1 MVGISDAIRELGVPP
16 MRSIAMGLRAVLLT
30 VASLALWQAS
40 PVLAAGNTFITL
52 NYHDIIPEEERVPP
66 FDRVAV
72 CQEHLESH
80 FAWLK
85 KSGYH
90 VVSYQDIVNASK
102 GGKALPEKAILL
114 TFDDGY
120 ESFHSRVFPLLKK
133 YHYSAVVAL
142 VGTWMESETAAER
155 PQGKTL
161 LSWAQVRE
169 LVNSGLVEV
178 ASHSYDLHHGI
189 PSNPQGNE
197 QAAATT
203 HAFDADLRQY
213 EDDEEYR
220 QRISTAVAQSAN
232 FIWQHA
238 GVRPRVMVWP
248 FGEYNEWLLE
258 ASRDAGM
265 PHTMALWDGLN
276 TLADLRAMHRLLIAD
291 DPNEKQFAAIV
302 EGLRAD
308 RPLRVIH
315 LDMDYIHDRDPE
327 QTERNLG
334 AVIERV
340 RASGANTVYLQAYS
354 DPDGDGNAD
363 ALYFPNRHLPVKA
376 DLFNRVA
383 WQLKTRA
390 GVKVYAWMPMMA
402 YKADVSDDWRVMEWR
417 DGRPRVPS
425 HIYSRISP
433 FSPEGRR
440 WVGDLFE
447 DVAKF
452 ASFDG
457 ILFHDDGI
465 LSDYE
470 DVSPRALRFTQEV
483 WGLPSD
489 FKALHGTPKM
499 RMAWARH
506 KTELMTQYTEY
517 LTERAKVFRPYLK
530 TVRNLYALPVM
541 QPESE
546 EWYAQSLPAFL
557 AHYDYVA
564 IEAMPFME
572 KAEKPAAWLQQLAQK
587 VGQQPHGFEK
597 MVFELQTVDW
607 NTQKPI
613 PMETFKSQI
622 SLLRK
627 AGARHLGY
635 YPDNVFSDQPA
646 LSTLNQVFAVEVT
659 P

>member
-1 MVGISDAIRELGVPP
+1 MHLVALLG
-16 MRSIAMGLRAVLLT
+16 L
-30 VASLALWQAS
+30 SLILWPIGS
-40 PVLAAGNTFITL
+40 LHAAGNTFITL

-72 CQEHLESH
+72 CQEHLENH
-80 FAWLK
+80 FSWLK
-85 KSGYH
+85 RKGYH
-90 VVSYQDIVNASK
+90 VVSYQEILDASK
-102 GGKALPEKAILL
+102 GLKTLPDKSILL

-120 ESFHSRVFPLLKK
+120 ESFYTRVFPLLRK
-133 YHYSAVVAL
+133 YHYPAVVAL
-142 VGTWMESETAAER
+142 VGAWMESDNAADR
-155 PQGKTL
+155 PQGKKL
-161 LSWAQVRE
+161 LSWQQTRE
-169 LVNSGLVEV
+169 LLNSGLVEV
-178 ASHSYDLHHGI
+178 ASHSYGLHHGI
-189 PSNPQGNE
+189 ASNPQGNE

-203 HAFDADLRQY
+203 HAFDPDLRQY

-220 QRISTAVAQSAN
+220 QRINHAVAKSAD

-238 GVRPRVMVWP
+238 GVRPRIMVWP

-276 TLADLRAMHRLLIAD
+276 TLADLRAMRRLLIAD

-315 LDMDYIHDRDPE
+315 LDMDYVHDKDDE

-334 AVIERV
+334 AIIERV

-363 ALYFPNRHLPVKA
+363 ALYFPNRHLPLKA

-402 YKADVSDDWRVMEWR
+402 YKADLPDEWRVMEWR
-417 DGRPRVPS
+417 DNRAQVPS
-425 HIYSRISP
+425 HIYSRVSP

-447 DVAKF
+447 DLAKSS
-452 ASFDG
+452 SFDG

-470 DVSPRALRFTQEV
+470 DVSPNALNFTHEV

-489 FKALHGTPKM
+489 FQSLHATAKM
-499 RMAWARH
+499 RLAWARQ
-506 KTELMTQYTEY
+506 KTSLMTQYTDY
-517 LTERAKVFRPYLK
+517 LTERARVFRPYLK

-557 AHYDYVA
+557 EHYDYVA

-572 KAEKPAAWLQQLAQK
+572 KAEKPDLWLSELAQK
-587 VGQQPHGFEK
+587 IGAQPHGFEK

-613 PMETFKSQI
+613 PMDTFSKQI

-635 YPDNVFSDQPA
+635 YPDNVYQDQPA
-646 LSTLNQVFAVEVT
+646 LNVLERVFAVEIK

>member
-1 MVGISDAIRELGVPP
+1 MSRPDRSFHISAL
-16 MRSIAMGLRAVLLT
+16 
-30 VASLALWQAS
+30 LALISFLFCGEGAF
-40 PVLAAGNTFITL
+40 AAGNTFITL

-72 CQEHLESH
+72 CQEHIEAH
-80 FAWLK
+80 FSWLK
-85 KSGYH
+85 KKGYH
-90 VVSYQDIVNASK
+90 VVSYQDIVDASK
-102 GGKALPEKAILL
+102 GKKSLPDKAVLL

-120 ESFHSRVFPLLKK
+120 ESFYTRVFPLLKR
-133 YHYSAVVAL
+133 YHYPAVVAL
-142 VGTWMESETAAER
+142 VGAWMESETAADR

-161 LSWAQVRE
+161 LTWPQVRE
-169 LVNSGLVEV
+169 LVSSGLVEV
-178 ASHSYDLHHGI
+178 ASHSYGLHHGI
-189 PSNPQGNE
+189 HSNPQGNE

-203 HAFDADLRQY
+203 HAFDPDLRQY

-220 QRISTAVAQSAN
+220 QRITQAVAKSAD
-232 FIWQHA
+232 FIWQQA

-248 FGEYNEWLLE
+248 FGEYNEWLLD

-276 TLADLRAMHRLLIAD
+276 TLADLRAMRRLLIAD

-302 EGLRAD
+302 EELRAD
-308 RPLRVIH
+308 RPLRVVH
-315 LDMDYIHDRDPE
+315 LDMDYIHDRDDE

-334 AVIERV
+334 AVIERI

-402 YKADVSDDWRVMEWR
+402 YKADLPEGWRVMEWR
-417 DGRPRVPS
+417 DDRPQVPS
-425 HIYSRISP
+425 HIYSRVSP
-433 FSPEGRR
+433 FSPEGRH

-447 DVAKF
+447 DLAKA

-465 LSDYE
+465 LSDFE
-470 DVSPRALRFTQEV
+470 DVSPGALRYTHDV
-483 WGLPSD
+483 WGLPGD
-489 FKALHGTPKM
+489 FKSLHETAKM
-499 RMAWARH
+499 RLSWARH
-506 KTELMTQYTEY
+506 KTELMTQYTDY
-517 LTERAKVFRPYLK
+517 LAERARLFRPYLK

-557 AHYDYVA
+557 DHYDYVA

-572 KAEKPAAWLQQLAQK
+572 KAEKPDAWLKELAQK
-587 VGQQPHGFEK
+587 VGTYPRGLEK

-613 PMETFKSQI
+613 PMDIFKNQI
-622 SLLRK
+622 TLLQK
-627 AGARHLGY
+627 AGAKHLGY
-635 YPDNVFSDQPA
+635 YPDNVFQDQPA
-646 LSTLNQVFAVEVT
+646 LNTLNHAFAVEIK

>member
-1 MVGISDAIRELGVPP
+1 MPLKHLIRT
-16 MRSIAMGLRAVLLT
+16 ATLLLL
-30 VASLALWQAS
+30 VALWSPWTHAS
-40 PVLAAGNTFITL
+40 GNGTFITL

-80 FAWLK
+80 FAWLRK
-85 KSGYH
+85 NGYH
-90 VVSYQDIVNASK
+90 VVSYQDIVDAAK
-102 GGKALPEKAILL
+102 GTKMLPEKAVLL

-120 ESFHSRVFPLLKK
+120 QSFYTRVFPLLKK

-142 VGTWMESETAAER
+142 VGTWMESEKAAER
-155 PQGKTL
+155 PAGKTL
-161 LSWAQVRE
+161 LTWNEVRE
-169 LVNSGLVEV
+169 LVQSGRVEV

-189 PSNPQGNE
+189 LSNPQGNE
-197 QAAATT
+197 QAAATS
-203 HAFDADLRQY
+203 HAYDSDLRQY

-220 QRISTAVAQSAN
+220 QRINTAVARSAD

-238 GVRPRVMVWP
+238 GVRPRIMVWP

-276 TLADLRAMHRLLIAD
+276 TFADLRAMRRLLIAD
-291 DPNEKQFAAIV
+291 DPNEKQFASIV

-308 RPLRVIH
+308 RPLRVVH
-315 LDMDYIHDRDPE
+315 LDMDYIHDPDPE

-334 AVIERV
+334 AIIERI

-363 ALYFPNRHLPVKA
+363 ALYFPNRHLPVRA

-402 YKADVSDDWRVMEWR
+402 YKADVPEGWRVMEWR
-417 DGRPRVPS
+417 EGKAQVPS

-440 WVGDLFE
+440 WVGDLYE
-447 DVAKF
+447 DLAKA

-465 LSDYE
+465 LSDFE
-470 DVSPRALRFTQEV
+470 DVSPNALRYTHEV
-483 WGLPSD
+483 WGLPED
-489 FKALHGTPKM
+489 FKTLHATAKM
-499 RMAWARH
+499 RLAWAKH
-506 KTELMTQYTEY
+506 KTVLMTQYTDY
-517 LTERAKVFRPYLK
+517 LTERARLFRPYLK
-530 TVRNLYALPVM
+530 TVRNLYALPVL

-546 EWYAQSLPAFL
+546 EWYAQSLQAFL
-557 AHYDYVA
+557 SHYDYAA
-564 IEAMPFME
+564 IEAMPSME
-572 KAEKPAAWLQQLAQK
+572 KAEKPDLWLKELAQK
-587 VGQQPHGFEK
+587 VAAEPQGLAK
-597 MVFELQTVDW
+597 MVFELQTMDW

-613 PMETFKSQI
+613 AMETFKNQI
-622 SLLRK
+622 SILRK

-635 YPDNVFSDQPA
+635 YPDNVFNDQPA
-646 LSTLNQVFAVEVT
+646 LNTLNQVFAVEVK